1 MLKGKVAVI
10 TGGTRGIGNA
20 IAKKYAENGANL
32 AVIATKDNEKAQ
44 AAIEELKKNGTD
56 VKLYLCDIKNADQVA
71 SVSEAILA
79 DFGGVDIVVNNAG
92 ITRDN
97 LLPGMSIA
105 DIDDVIDI
113 NLKGTMYV
121 TRSFIRNF
129 IKRKGGNVINI
140 SSVVGLMGNKGQAN
154 YAASKAGIV
163 GFTKTVAKE
172 YGRKNI
178 RCNAIAPGYIA
189 TEMTAQLSEAQTEE
203 LKKQLP
209 LTRLGTP
216 EDIAELALF
225 LASEKSSYITGE
237 VIKVDGGMYV

>member
-1 MLKGKVAVI
+1 METTKVAVI

-32 AVIATKDNEKAQ
+32 AIIATKDNEKAH

-56 VKLYLCDIKNADQVA
+56 VKLYLCDIKNADQVT
-71 SVSEAILA
+71 SVSEEILA

-189 TEMTAQLSEAQTEE
+189 TEMTAQLSEAQTDE

-209 LTRLGTP
+209 LARLGMP

>member
-44 AAIEELKKNGTD
+44 GAIEELKKNGTD

-209 LTRLGTP
+209 LARLGKP

-225 LASEKSSYITGE
+225 IASEKSSYITGE